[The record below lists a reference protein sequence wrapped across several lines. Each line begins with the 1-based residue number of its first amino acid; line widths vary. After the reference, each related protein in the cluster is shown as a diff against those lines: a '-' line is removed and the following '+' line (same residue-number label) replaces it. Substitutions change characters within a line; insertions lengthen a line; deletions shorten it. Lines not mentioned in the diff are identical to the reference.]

1 MPFSEPLFGVL
12 GIVAFPG
19 VLFLAS
25 LLTARVKRIRPGLYC
40 MLIGVLVLFPGLYI
54 SMSLGHEMLGYFL
67 LGNGV
72 ADLLLGLLFIL
83 IGKDGML
90 LPYF

>member
-1 MPFSEPLFGVL
+1 MFADPLAGIL
-12 GIVAFPG
+12 GIAAFPA

-40 MLIGVLVLFPGLYI
+40 MLIGLVVLFPGLYV
-54 SMSLGHEMLGYFL
+54 STSLGHETLGYFL

>member
-1 MPFSEPLFGVL
+1 MISAEPFFGLL

-19 VLFLAS
+19 VLFIAS
-25 LLTARVKRIRPGLYC
+25 LLTAKVKRIRPGLYC
-40 MLIGVLVLFPGLYI
+40 MIIGILVLFPGMYI
-54 SMSLGHEMLGYFL
+54 STSLGHNLLGYFL

-90 LPYF
+90 LQYF